1 MVAVTARRGIALIAA
16 VALLLTGCQ
25 ADWDG
30 TRRLAEEPC
39 PTAAGLWELADDGS
53 AFPGYEGLGP
63 TALADALAEHTPE
76 QLLLALALLRDAP
89 GPDPRRTAQ
98 AVVVL
103 KTWAVATCGAAIADP
118 ASAPEPPSLA
128 DLPVIASEV
137 DGRARVS
144 VSGAL
149 DPDHALLL
157 CAHAQRERP
166 EADVF
171 VSDADGFLLAY
182 AERGGE
188 CSYNPLLLE
197 D

>member
-1 MVAVTARRGIALIAA
+1 MDAVTARRGLVAVVAA
-16 VALLLTGCQ
+16 ALLLTGCQ

-30 TRRLAEEPC
+30 ARRLAEEPC

-53 AFPGYEGLGP
+53 TPPGHEGPGAAELA
-63 TALADALAEHTPE
+63 TALDPHVPAELDEVLAV
-76 QLLLALALLRDAP
+76 LRDAP
-89 GPDPRRTAQ
+89 GDDAPRAARALV
-98 AVVVL
+98 AL
-103 KTWAVATCGAAIADP
+103 KTWAVATCGAALAGP
-118 ASAPEPPSLA
+118 ASAAELPTLA
-128 DLPVIASEV
+128 DLPVIASEA

-157 CAHAQRERP
+157 CAHAQRADP

-188 CSYNPLLLE
+188 CAYNPLLLE